1 MRVCIGEESY
11 HPNVVQYV
19 KKEAPMSA
27 LRADD
32 VYERYVKPLP
42 NAERLRLLAL
52 LAGEVATHTDD
63 YATRPKLDIMG
74 LHGLG
79 KEIWQGVDIPEYIER
94 LRSEWD
100 EPR

>member
-1 MRVCIGEESY
+1 
-11 HPNVVQYV
+11 
-19 KKEAPMSA
+19 MSA

-42 NAERLRLLAL
+42 TAERLRLLAL

-63 YATRPKLDIMG
+63 YASHPKLDIMD
-74 LHGLG
+74 LRGLG
-79 KEIWQGVDIPEYIER
+79 KDLWEGVDIPEYIER

-100 EPR
+100 EGR